1 MIFVRY
7 RKEIKN
13 LIQII
18 KQEKE
23 QINTD
28 LEKLSNEL
36 NKYKISNKKLV
47 SQKKIF
53 LNEVNKLILFCY

>member
-1 MIFVRY
+1 MIFHFF

-36 NKYKISNKKLV
+36 NKYKTSYKKLV
-47 SQKKIF
+47 RHKI
-53 LNEVNKLILFCY
+53 LK